1 MIEYAIVVL
10 LVGAFLTPVFRRSFV
25 PLAAILFSFLVMASV
40 FMQGQTVIMEF
51 SGWTP
56 PFGIVWVV
64 DSFNALMGL
73 LVTGMAMLVAVYS
86 TKYVRERRSRFFTLL
101 CLMTAGL
108 LGVTLTGDVFNMYV
122 FFEILS
128 IACYGLVA
136 FNTDKEAIEGALKY
150 IVLGPLASSFILL
163 GIAMLYGLT
172 GTLNMA
178 DIAMKVGPDIAFNVA
193 FGFLIGG
200 FALKSAIVPFHFW
213 LPDVHPVAPSP
224 ISAMLSGVV
233 VGTGVYTVMRI
244 IFTVFGFSGV
254 MWMFVAFGVLTMI
267 IGGIIA
273 IAQTNVKRM
282 IAYSTVSQSGYIFLA
297 FGLGTQLGVSA
308 AIFHLVNNIVI
319 KSLLFLAA
327 GIIIWHTGKKDM
339 NDLGGLGKQLPLV
352 MICFG
357 IGALSIIGLPP
368 FNGFV
373 SKWMIYSATWEISP
387 ALTAIAI
394 IVSAMTLIYYVKA
407 FASVF
412 LGRSKCEIRE
422 KTPLAMLLP
431 VIILAAICV
440 FLGVF
445 PQLAIGAV
453 ESAAAALLNQGQYIT
468 AVLGGV

>member
-10 LVGAFLTPVFRRSFV
+10 LVGAFLTPVFKRSFV

-40 FMQGQTVIMEF
+40 FMQGQTVIMKF
-51 SGWTP
+51 SGWSP

-73 LVTGMAMLVAVYS
+73 LVTGMAMLVAIYS
-86 TKYVRERRSRFFTLL
+86 TKYVRERKSRFFTLL

-178 DIAMKVGPDIAFNVA
+178 DIALKVGPDIAFNVA

-244 IFTVFGFSGV
+244 IFTIFGFSGI

-273 IAQTNVKRM
+273 IVQTNVKRM

-297 FGLGTQLGVSA
+297 FGLGTHLGVSA

-339 NDLGGLGKQLPLV
+339 RDLGGLGKQLPLV

-357 IGALSIIGLPP
+357 IGALSITGLPP
-368 FNGFV
+368 LNGFV

-387 ALTAIAI
+387 VLTAIAV
-394 IVSAMTLIYYVKA
+394 IVSAMTLIYYMKA
-407 FASVF
+407 FSCVF
-412 LGRSKCEIRE
+412 LGHSKCEIKE

-431 VIILAAICV
+431 VIILAAVCV

-445 PQLAIGAV
+445 PQLAIGVIERATG
-453 ESAAAALLNQGQYIT
+453 ALLDQSQYIT
-468 AVLGGV
+468 AVLGGG